1 MNITVGKYYFQC
13 RAVSIWTPLKVIKET
28 NRCYFTECGRF
39 LKSEINIPCLKSPT
53 HYPTIEVAMV
63 DGSETELRER
73 LASWFT
79 DEASRIKNNLN

>member
-1 MNITVGKYYFQC
+1 MNITVGKYYFQG
-13 RAVSIWTPLKVIKET
+13 RNVLILPPHKVIKET
-28 NRCYFTECGRF
+28 NLCYFTEHGRF

-63 DGSETELRER
+63 DASETELRER